1 MTGRR
6 RHWLGQAAL
15 AYEAAGRLHDA
26 ARCRQEAGEPLPAAE
41 LYERAGELEVA
52 AACYLR
58 AGSVAEAARCH
69 LAMGRP
75 EAAADC
81 WERVGRPLEAAW
93 ILIVAARKPERGGWV
108 LRAHV
113 PGTLGQRLRHDV
125 ALAMCAALPGEGGGD
140 TGPLAAALAAVERDL
155 DQVRPAAERLLVE
168 RWAVEAA
175 TEVARYDLA
184 ALVFAA
190 AHRSG
195 LRGAAGRWRAWA
207 ERALGGTSGIPV
219 ETEERRAG

>member
-15 AYEAAGRLHDA
+15 AYEEAGHPLDA
-26 ARCRQEAGEPLPAAE
+26 ARCRQEAGEPLAAAE
-41 LYERAGELEVA
+41 LYERAGELERA

-69 LAMGRP
+69 LALGRP
-75 EAAADC
+75 EAAAEC
-81 WERVGRPLEAAW
+81 WEQVGKPLEAAW
-93 ILIVAARKPERGGWV
+93 TFIVAGRKPERGGWL
-108 LRAHV
+108 LRGHV
-113 PGTLGQRLRHDV
+113 PATLGERLRHDV
-125 ALAMCAALPGEGGGD
+125 ALAMCAVLSGEAGD
-140 TGPLAAALAAVERDL
+140 DARPLAAALAAVERDL

-207 ERALGGTSGIPV
+207 ERALGGTSGIPA
-219 ETEERRAG
+219 ETEERSAG

>member
-15 AYEAAGRLHDA
+15 AYEEAGHLTDA
-26 ARCRQEAGEPLPAAE
+26 ARCREQAGEPLPAAE
-41 LYERAGELEVA
+41 LYERAGELDQA

-58 AGSVAEAARCH
+58 AGRVAEAARCH
-69 LAMGRP
+69 LARGRP
-75 EAAADC
+75 VAAADC
-81 WERVGRPLEAAW
+81 WEQVGRPLEAAW
-93 ILIVAARKPERGGWV
+93 ILVVAARDAERARWL
-108 LRAHV
+108 LRGHV
-113 PGTLGQRLRHDV
+113 PDTLGRRLRHGLT
-125 ALAMCAALPGEGGGD
+125 LAMCAALGGD
-140 TGPLAAALAAVERDL
+140 TGPLAAAAGAVEREL
-155 DQVRPAAERLLVE
+155 ARVRPAAERLLVE

-175 TEVARYDLA
+175 SEVARYDLA

-207 ERALGGTSGIPV
+207 ERALGGTAGVPA